1 LTPRPT
7 GNIVPNM
14 EKSTHNPLTVA
25 VLRLLRPLVR
35 ILLRN
40 GISYGAFA
48 DLAKWVFVDVAEKE
62 FRVSGRKQTVS
73 RVSVLTGLTR
83 KDVARLQAIASPD
96 DAAEVQR
103 HNRAARVISGWVR
116 DTRFMDA
123 AGNPADLPIE
133 GEPASFT
140 QLVKHYSGDIPV
152 RAVLDELLRVG
163 TVERTESGTIRLVQH
178 AYVPRTGETGKLHI
192 LGTDVADLIA
202 SIDHNLQHAETN
214 PYFQRKV
221 MYDNLPEE
229 IIPRLR
235 KLTEAQGQA
244 LLEELD
250 RFLSQHDRDC
260 NPDSEGTG
268 RKRAGVGIYYFEDD
282 ASSE

>member
-1 LTPRPT
+1 
-7 GNIVPNM
+7 M

-163 TVERTESGTIRLVQH
+163 TVERTESGAIRLVQH

-235 KLTEAQGQA
+235 KLTETQGQA

-260 NPDSEGTG
+260 NPNSEGTG
-268 RKRAGVGIYYFEDD
+268 HKRAGVGIYYFEDD
-282 ASSE
+282 TSSE